1 MSVPDM
7 PVSGGAEATLAE
19 QIVAPVR
26 KRGGRVSSVQRA
38 AASPGVT
45 ILVVVIA
52 LLWSVPTFGL
62 FVASFR
68 PPTLITTTGWWSGLI
83 PPWSFTITNY
93 ENVIQ
98 ANGMGQAFL
107 NSLILAIP
115 GTIFPLL
122 LGAFAA
128 YAFAWLKF
136 PGRNLIYFII
146 VAMLVVPSQ
155 IALVPML
162 SLFTVLG
169 LTGQYAAVWIAHTA
183 FGLPFAVFLL
193 RNFFATLP
201 KDLMESAHIDGASSF
216 RVFWS
221 IVIPLS
227 VPALAS
233 LAIFQF
239 MWVWNDLLVALIFLG
254 GNPNRAPMTLTVAN
268 LVGQYGENY
277 PVLTAASFLSMAL
290 PLIVFFALQRYFV
303 RGILAGS
310 VKG

>member
-1 MSVPDM
+1 MSLPEI
-7 PVSGGAEATLAE
+7 PVSGGTETTLAE
-19 QIVAPVR
+19 QVIRPQPR
-26 KRGGRVSSVQRA
+26 RQGRVGSVQQA

-107 NSLILAIP
+107 NSLILSIP

-146 VAMLVVPSQ
+146 VAMLVVP
-155 IALVPML
+155 
-162 SLFTVLG
+162 
-169 LTGQYAAVWIAHTA
+169 
-183 FGLPFAVFLL
+183 L
-193 RNFFATLP
+193 RSRWCRCSP
-201 KDLMESAHIDGASSF
+201 CSPPSA
-216 RVFWS
+216 
-221 IVIPLS
+221 
-227 VPALAS
+227 
-233 LAIFQF
+233 
-239 MWVWNDLLVALIFLG
+239 
-254 GNPNRAPMTLTVAN
+254 
-268 LVGQYGENY
+268 
-277 PVLTAASFLSMAL
+277 
-290 PLIVFFALQRYFV
+290 
-303 RGILAGS
+303 
-310 VKG
+310 